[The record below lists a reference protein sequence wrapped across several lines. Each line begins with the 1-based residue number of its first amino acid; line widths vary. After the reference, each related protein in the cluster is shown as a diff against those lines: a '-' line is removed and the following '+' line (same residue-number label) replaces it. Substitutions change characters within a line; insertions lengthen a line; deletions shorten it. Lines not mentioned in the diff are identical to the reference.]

1 MSKYTKKEQEAAR
14 ETLLSIIKP
23 GDTLYTVLRHVSASG
38 MSRAI
43 DVYQIIDNQPR
54 CLTHLVAQI
63 LNYSQ
68 DKAHDYALKVG
79 GVGMDMG
86 YHVIYSLSQA
96 LYCPD
101 IYDHDKTYSLNQR
114 WI

>member
-1 MSKYTKKEQEAAR
+1 MKYTIKEKKEA
-14 ETLLSIIKP
+14 TSMLLSIIKP

-43 DVYQIIDNQPR
+43 DVYQIVDNEPR
-54 CLTHLVAQI
+54 CLTYLVGQV
-63 LNYSQ
+63 LGYSQ
-68 DKAHDYALKVG
+68 DKNHDYALKVNG
-79 GVGMDMG
+79 CGMDMG
-86 YHVIYSLSQA
+86 HHLIYSLSCA

-101 IYDHDKTYSLNQR
+101 NYDHDKAYSLNHR